1 MFLEKKVDPK
11 SNGLKILIPQKQCR
25 NFEKL
30 CTKFV
35 GFCSLIHRAGPP
47 QIQTPQGFPPGGTS
61 SASQARHLLLGRRL
75 SQKRWTKFQVTV
87 YEIRCFFVRSFHLI
101 GQPQIPTSPSFPPGV
116 TSSVSLRL
124 PPSPRERLWVYA
136 KLRKPFSSG
145 KALGLC
151 KTAKTFSSGKGS
163 GFVQSCE
170 NLSPH
175 ACEGRGQ
182 EAGAAI

>member
-47 QIQTPQGFPPGGTS
+47 QIQTPQGFPPG
-61 SASQARHLLLGRRL
+61 
-75 SQKRWTKFQVTV
+75 
-87 YEIRCFFVRSFHLI
+87 
-101 GQPQIPTSPSFPPGV
+101 V

-124 PPSPRERLWVYA
+124 PPSPREKALTKAMDEVSSYCVRDSLLFCSLIPSHRTAANSYLAKAFRPASPHPSACGCRLLLGKRLWFCA
-136 KLRKPFSSG
+136 KLRKPFSS
-145 KALGLC
+145 C
-151 KTAKTFSSGKGS
+151 
-163 GFVQSCE
+163 V
-170 NLSPH
+170 
-175 ACEGRGQ
+175 
-182 EAGAAI
+182 